1 MSAWEIGPIRRTED
15 LNSAV
20 SVETLSGE
28 SSAGTIRVKHNFDKS
43 AFTQDI
49 ILYAGVPRI
58 DFKLSADWN
67 EVGGPDRDG
76 PMLKVAFPVDVTNGK
91 ARFEIPFGSIERP
104 ANGDE
109 VPAQKW
115 IDLSSNDYGV
125 SLLNNCKY
133 GHDVNGNTMR
143 LTLLR
148 SPYEPDP
155 APDKGHNEMVYS
167 LYPHSGDW
175 KRADTVRRGYE
186 LNNPL
191 IPLATDRHDGRLP
204 AAHSFVRVS
213 SSNLVVTA
221 LKKAED
227 SDDLILRFYECKGGS
242 GNAE

>member
-1 MSAWEIGPIRRTED
+1 
-15 LNSAV
+15 
-20 SVETLSGE
+20 
-28 SSAGTIRVKHNFDKS
+28 
-43 AFTQDI
+43 
-49 ILYAGVPRI
+49 
-58 DFKLSADWN
+58 
-67 EVGGPDRDG
+67 
-76 PMLKVAFPVDVTNGK
+76 MLKVAFPVDVTNGK

-242 GNAE
+242 GNAGIAFGFGVSKVQETDLSERPLTALPIPVTADSITVPFGKWEIKTLKLTLN